1 METGA
6 EMLDQMS
13 EELHWE
19 IAEPQTEI
27 TKTPQNIITSGSHT
41 WKIQVFNWKKT
52 SAYIIHNNFCAH
64 FMAALPYLK

>member
-1 METGA
+1 
-6 EMLDQMS
+6 MLDQMS

-27 TKTPQNIITSGSHT
+27 TKTPQNIITFGSRT